1 MDLEGVFAI
10 IGVFGSIPLVT
21 WLILNHKFKIRTK
34 SAELVSALIAKDKDI
49 TPELI
54 KSVGFSATRS
64 HSDLRRG
71 LILLATGVA
80 FFLFGGMIPEEEA
93 QAVFGGLAMFPIL
106 IAFAY
111 LIFWYFISRKDED

>member
-1 MDLEGVFAI
+1 MDLEGVLAI
-10 IGVFGSIPLVT
+10 IGFFVSIPLVT

-49 TPELI
+49 TPEII
-54 KSVGFSATRS
+54 KSVGFSAARS
-64 HSDLRRG
+64 HADLRKG

-80 FFLFGGMIPEEEA
+80 FFMFGGMIPEKEA

-106 IAFAY
+106 ISFAY
-111 LIFWYFISRKDED
+111 LAFWFFISRKDET